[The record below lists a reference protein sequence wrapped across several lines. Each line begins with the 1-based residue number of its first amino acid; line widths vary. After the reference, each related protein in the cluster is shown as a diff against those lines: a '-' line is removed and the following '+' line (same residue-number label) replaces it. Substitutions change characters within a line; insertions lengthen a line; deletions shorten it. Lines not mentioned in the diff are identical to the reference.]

1 MSTFLF
7 ESAGGGSEG
16 TADARCII
24 HRLIC
29 SIDFLPVVGCP
40 DILLFIL
47 RKDAAQGK
55 DVDLVDEKL
64 RPGELGNRCQRPH
77 QPQLRTE
84 VLKHE
89 SWLDGLVHIIRVD
102 LCGLVL

>member
-55 DVDLVDEKL
+55 DVDLVDEKF